1 MNDKEYY
8 KFQLAFRGKL
18 VENSVDAYDVANTIL
33 ATSQVLHELSV
44 IRYGEIIKEKL
55 QININAFKQG
65 SLLTD
70 FIILAKDLGE
80 TSAPLFPLVGE
91 IYSVGSSILKGY
103 KAVVEIRK
111 ILKGKKPRS
120 IVPVGDTNL
129 EITGYDNTK
138 IVINYNDFR
147 AVQSKTISRNLAKI
161 AQPLTKDS
169 TLLDQIAVIAEDQEE
184 SFVITKD
191 DTKYL
196 DQLEETQVLP
206 EIKYKGIVS
215 KIDTKASS
223 GYLDISSK
231 RLAFTFQNNLPEEQF
246 AILIESLKRKI
257 QIYLVGSVVMDF
269 QNHPSSMEV
278 SRVESD
284 VKLF

>member
-1 MNDKEYY
+1 M
-8 KFQLAFRGKL
+8 
-18 VENSVDAYDVANTIL
+18 
-33 ATSQVLHELSV
+33 
-44 IRYGEIIKEKL
+44 
-55 QININAFKQG
+55 
-65 SLLTD
+65 TD

-111 ILKGKKPRS
+111 ILKVKTRS

-278 SRVESD
+278 RGS
-284 VKLF
+284 LMLNYFNLCIFLG

>member
-147 AVQSKTISRNLAKI
+147 AIQSKTISRNLAKI